1 MTLEVRLRAEAEQD
15 LADAA
20 TWYETQVSG
29 LGHQFLD
36 EMLTTFSSVSESP
49 LIYPI
54 VLRNTRRALTHRFP
68 FGVYYRVE

>member
-54 VLRNTRRALTHRFP
+54 VHRNTRRALTHRFP
-68 FGVYYRVE
+68 FGVYCRVE

>member
-1 MTLEVRLRAEAEQD
+1 MTLEVRLRTAAEQD